1 MFGFKKV
8 ATIAVTLACL
18 AVPSLALADDH
29 DGWRGNDRRNDESSI
44 ARLRAEIQR
53 DRIELQR
60 DRYEHRWEA
69 ARREMREIERR
80 EAQLRELLRH
90 RHGR

>member
-8 ATIAVTLACL
+8 ATIAVTLASL

-29 DGWRGNDRRNDESSI
+29 DGWRNDRRNDEYAI
-44 ARLRAEIQR
+44 MRLRAEIQR
-53 DRIELQR
+53 DRIELQM
-60 DRYEHRWEA
+60 DRQAHRWAA

-80 EAQLRELLRH
+80 EAKLRELLRH
-90 RHGR
+90 RYSR

>member
-8 ATIAVTLACL
+8 ATIAVTLASL

-29 DGWRGNDRRNDESSI
+29 DGWRNDRRSDEYSVI
-44 ARLRAEIQR
+44 TRLRAEIQR

-60 DRYEHRWEA
+60 ARYEHRWAA

-80 EAQLRELLRH
+80 EAKLREMLRH
-90 RHGR
+90 HYR